1 MKNSTC
7 GIIETLRDKIF
18 EKGEQ
23 AIANDNKKEKI
34 IMNNDIRAKEVRL
47 ITQDRENKGI
57 VPTSEALSMADD
69 AGLDLVLIN
78 PNQDPPVAKIMDFGK
93 YKYEIE
99 KKAKEAKK
107 KQHTVDVKEVKI
119 RYKIDTN
126 DYQVRINNI
135 KKFITQGNKVKIVVM
150 LRGREMQHSQLA
162 FDLANRF
169 VEDLKNEPI
178 QIEKNPQLEGRNVTL
193 FLGPQ

>member
-1 MKNSTC
+1 
-7 GIIETLRDKIF
+7 
-18 EKGEQ
+18 
-23 AIANDNKKEKI
+23 
-34 IMNNDIRAKEVRL
+34 MNNDIRAKEVRL

-57 VPTSEALSMADD
+57 VPTKDALSMADD

-119 RYKIDTN
+119 RYKIDTH
-126 DYQVRINNI
+126 DYNVRINNI
-135 KKFITQGNKVKIVVM
+135 KKFISQGNKVKIVVM

-169 VEDLKNEPI
+169 MEDLKNEPI
-178 QIEKNPQLEGRNVTL
+178 QIEKKPQLEGRNVTL

>member
-69 AGLDLVLIN
+69 AGLDLSWLYDVDNIL
-78 PNQDPPVAKIMDFGK
+78 DT
-93 YKYEIE
+93 
-99 KKAKEAKK
+99 KK
-107 KQHTVDVKEVKI
+107 KQIQEDWLDNTSIERIAEVIDKRITDIKI
-119 RYKIDTN
+119 KYAEIN
-126 DYQVRINNI
+126 DDEYSNAGDDI
-135 KKFITQGNKVKIVVM
+135 
-150 LRGREMQHSQLA
+150 LEL
-162 FDLANRF
+162 
-169 VEDLKNEPI
+169 
-178 QIEKNPQLEGRNVTL
+178 IENLQKNPESGYPL
-193 FLGPQ
+193 FRPIY